1 MTYGDGV
8 TIADLSTIAA
18 ELAVI
23 AEGTDRYR
31 QRVADLGQAN
41 LGGKHDDLLAAIH
54 EADRSLRSA
63 QRALLRASRI
73 ALLGR

>member
-8 TIADLSTIAA
+8 TTADLSTIAA

-54 EADRSLRSA
+54 EADRSLRSVWTGV
-63 QRALLRASRI
+63 QRNPHSSAVRY
-73 ALLGR
+73 